1 MKIRNDP
8 EFINQLRINQSTS
21 TISTDST
28 QESTLSTKDGQEE
41 AIDNELYLQGMDTE
55 NRNWEIPRSRLVI
68 TEEKLGG
75 GEFGIVTKGV
85 YLRTDGNKLP
95 VAVKR
100 LKGSFC

>member
-1 MKIRNDP
+1 MKIRNGP
-8 EFINQLRINQSTS
+8 EFINQLRISQSTS

-28 QESTLSTKDGQEE
+28 QESTLSTTDGQEE

-55 NRNWEIPRSRLVI
+55 NRNWEIPRNRLVI

-85 YLRTDGNKLP
+85 YLRTDGNQLP

-100 LKGSFC
+100 LKGSLC